1 MSIEDLIGAA
11 AERDGPASD
20 AVSGT
25 VGSMTLSLDN
35 GQRTPAAR
43 APSVASSRRR
53 QRRTVNLVTAT
64 TLGRPKENG
73 IGGGTVSQRQAS
85 DRKTATPIVRRW
97 PSSRSRGCVLRARV
111 PGSMIPSCL
120 AHEHWRRS

>member
-35 GQRTPAAR
+35 RQRTTAAR
-43 APSVASSRRR
+43 APSVAEQS
-53 QRRTVNLVTAT
+53 
-64 TLGRPKENG
+64 PE
-73 IGGGTVSQRQAS
+73 IAS
-85 DRKTATPIVRRW
+85 DRQ
-97 PSSRSRGCVLRARV
+97 PSNGDDTR
-111 PGSMIPSCL
+111 
-120 AHEHWRRS
+120 